1 MFDAYGSQ
9 VEELDSALPGSSS
22 PAQMAELWA
31 KKYLSKLAKTDNSA
45 QASSRSVNRELL
57 LDQLMSDLRSVSVKA
72 WNLTES
78 LLAHEVKRHCI
89 QSNLIDPWQV
99 SQDAHAIYGKALQAY
114 VQKMPPPKLS
124 VQIAADLGKIRR
136 QYTLVDP
143 RLIGFVSMQFHYSG
157 QMLLKS
163 VPASEKSV
171 LSDYFKVVDDHLY
184 MPLQRA
190 YDAATQ
196 YSYGDERLTVIH
208 ALLPYITIIANN
220 VVNRV
225 HQLYPKYR
233 CYTDRLGSQAV
244 RISSVRDVEMFQ
256 VYLWTCVLEQ
266 RFDAIQS
273 ELFPLCVMLYPTLKV
288 HWELV
293 RQMLHLLAREFG
305 KYVTPEQRRH
315 YLPYQDALW
324 AMFSP
329 DIFPDVIDLD

>member
-1 MFDAYGSQ
+1 
-9 VEELDSALPGSSS
+9 
-22 PAQMAELWA
+22 MAELWA
-31 KKYLSKLAKTDNSA
+31 KKYLRKLAQKASPAENSLKL
-45 QASSRSVNRELL
+45 VNREVL

-78 LLAHEVKRHCI
+78 LLAYEVKRHCI
-89 QSNLIDPWQV
+89 QSKLIDPWQV
-99 SQDAHAIYGKALQAY
+99 SQDVHAIYGKALLAY
-114 VQKMPPPKLS
+114 VQKIPPPQLS
-124 VQIAADLGKIRR
+124 LQITADLGEIRQ
-136 QYTLVDP
+136 QYTLIDP

-163 VPASEKSV
+163 IPKPEQSILA
-171 LSDYFKVVDDHLY
+171 DYFKVVDDHLY

-190 YDAATQ
+190 YDAAAK
-196 YSYGDERLTVIH
+196 YVYGDERLKVVHT
-208 ALLPYITIIANN
+208 LLPHITNIANN

-225 HQLYPKYR
+225 NQLYPNYC
-233 CYTDRLGSQAV
+233 CYTDRLDSSAV

-266 RFDAIQS
+266 RFDAIQE

-288 HWELV
+288 NWELV
-293 RQMLHLLAREFG
+293 RQMLHLLAREFS
-305 KYVTPEQRRH
+305 KYVVPEQRRY

-329 DIFPDVIDLD
+329 EIFPDVIEMDWP